1 VDEVGSVAEV
11 RHLIDEIVRRSKRDR
26 DTSGFAKQYPRL
38 VGEYFGGMK
47 RHFDSALRCVQRG
60 GQAAYVVGDSR
71 SFKMVHIETAKIL
84 AKIAKTSGFKVDRIE
99 LWRDRRSTAH
109 AEPLP
114 ENILLL
120 HKP

>member
-1 VDEVGSVAEV
+1 VKVPLAPVRCNYVG
-11 RHLIDEIVRRSKRDR
+11 
-26 DTSGFAKQYPRL
+26 DTSGFSKQYPRL

-47 RHFDSALRCVQRG
+47 RHFVSAIHCLQRG
-60 GQAAYVVGDSR
+60 GRAAYVVGDSR
-71 SFKMVHIETAKIL
+71 SFKMVHIETARIL
-84 AKIAKTSGFKVDRIE
+84 AKIAKSAGFRVEGIE

-120 HKP
+120 RKR